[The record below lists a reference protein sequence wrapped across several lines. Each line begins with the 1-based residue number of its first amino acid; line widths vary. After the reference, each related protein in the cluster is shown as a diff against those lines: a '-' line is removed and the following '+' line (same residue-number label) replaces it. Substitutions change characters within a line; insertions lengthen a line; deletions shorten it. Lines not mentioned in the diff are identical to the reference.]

1 MMLIGRE
8 LELFYSCEFYRI
20 VNLILIPMKFI
31 KLGGKLDAKVIEI

>member
-8 LELFYSCEFYRI
+8 LELFYSCEFYHI
-20 VNLILIPMKFI
+20 VNLNLKFI